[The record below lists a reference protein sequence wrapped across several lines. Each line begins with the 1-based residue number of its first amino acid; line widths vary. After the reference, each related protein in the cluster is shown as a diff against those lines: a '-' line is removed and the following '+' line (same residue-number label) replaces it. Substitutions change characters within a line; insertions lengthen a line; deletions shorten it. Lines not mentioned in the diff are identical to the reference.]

1 MVAATVDEVEDDVS
15 AIVDAAAAVPVGGPA
30 AGIDE
35 LADGHSAGVA
45 RILGDS
51 GASVR
56 CRSVGAIAASN
67 SAERVEVYPD

>member
-1 MVAATVDEVEDDVS
+1 MVAATVDEVENDVS

-51 GASVR
+51 VVDGISGTR
-56 CRSVGAIAASN
+56 LSPSLGAI
-67 SAERVEVYPD
+67 RLPDQS